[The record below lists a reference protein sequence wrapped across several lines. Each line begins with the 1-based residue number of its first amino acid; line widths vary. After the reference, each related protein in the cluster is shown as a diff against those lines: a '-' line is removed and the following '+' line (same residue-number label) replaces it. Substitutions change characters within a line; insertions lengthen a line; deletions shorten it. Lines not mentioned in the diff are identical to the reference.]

1 MIRVMVNLSDL
12 VARFGAFIRAGYPH
26 GVPQTDYIPLLAL
39 LRRRLSDDEVVA
51 VAADLAARGELSFDN
66 VDIGVVISRLRHRS
80 PCLSMTD
87 VARPDSPPSIRQ
99 QIVRPCR
106 STSRG

>member
-12 VARFGAFIRAGYPH
+12 VARFVAFIRAGNPH
-26 GVPQTDYIPLLAL
+26 GVPQTDCIPLLAL

-66 VDIGVVISRLRHRS
+66 VDIGVVITRITEELPSADDLERVRRRLES
-80 PCLSMTD
+80 IGWP
-87 VARPDSPPSIRQ
+87 VQPDH
-99 QIVRPCR
+99 
-106 STSRG
+106 